1 MNNPSEIA
9 RETLKLLASR
19 KLAATPNNY
28 TAVYQEISGEPTEA
42 SGAETIL
49 VGVAQRLAKE
59 SPKTSAL
66 GKSLKQAISS
76 RDWTRCQNELQ
87 QFLFPPAEQSKS
99 APLAWSD
106 LIRDLLRQLEI
117 THKGLTIARKRE
129 GLETVLGRF
138 SSDPAVLSEKLQ
150 GLIRSWSSGQT
161 EALDA
166 KVSNETEITASQLS
180 AAPTVIATA
189 SHGATVPHLA
199 DHALLGQLGE
209 LLAQTLESTLQLHP
223 ELAGEVTTLIGQVR
237 TAHDH
242 DQVNQLAEKLRHFWL
257 HMELHGG
264 DKIKVQEGLIRLL
277 RMLVENVSEL
287 VADDKW
293 LHGQI
298 GMFQEIIANPID
310 KHIIADAERSLRDA
324 IIKQGLL
331 QQSLTDAKST
341 LKTLMSS
348 FIDRLGELT
357 DTTGEYHTKME
368 NYSQK
373 IGGTDNLAELG
384 HILDDIMQDTRTI
397 QESALRS
404 RDELLATR
412 KQADEAERRI
422 HELETE
428 LEHVSELVRED
439 QLTGALN
446 RRGLDEIMEREY
458 KRADRNPTPI
468 IIALLDVDNFKRLND
483 TLGHQAGDQALIHLA
498 SVIKDALRPSDSV
511 GRYGGEEFII
521 VLPDTA
527 LEEGIATISRLQREL
542 TKRFFMHN
550 NERQLITFSAGV
562 ALRGEN
568 ETADDTIAR
577 ADQAMYLAK
586 QTGKN
591 RVVAAD

>member
-19 KLAATPNNY
+19 KLAATPANY
-28 TAVYQEISGEPTEA
+28 ALAYQEISGEPGEA

-49 VGVAQRLAKE
+49 VGVAQRLIKE

-66 GKSLKQAISS
+66 GKSIKQAIAG

-87 QFLFPPAEQSKS
+87 QFLFPPTDQSKL
-99 APLAWSD
+99 PLAWSD
-106 LIRDLLRQLEI
+106 LIRDLLRQLEV
-117 THKGLTIARKRE
+117 THKGITLARKKE
-129 GLETVLGRF
+129 GVEMVLARF
-138 SSDPAVLSEKLQ
+138 SADPAVLSEKLQ
-150 GLIRSWSSGQT
+150 SLVRSWSGG
-161 EALDA
+161 
-166 KVSNETEITASQLS
+166 
-180 AAPTVIATA
+180 AAESLEVIATSETA
-189 SHGATVPHLA
+189 SPSVAAGTGATGVAASDTPIAPLPA
-199 DHALLGQLGE
+199 QQVLLSQLGE
-209 LLAQTLESTLQLHP
+209 LLVQPLESTRQLHP
-223 ELAGEVTTLIGQVR
+223 ELSAEITALTEQVR
-237 TAHDH
+237 AARDH
-242 DQVNQLAEKLRHFWL
+242 DQINQLAGKLRHFWL
-257 HMELHGG
+257 RIELNGE
-264 DKIKVQEGLIRLL
+264 DKIKVQDGLIRLL
-277 RMLVENVSEL
+277 RLLVENVGEL

-293 LHGQI
+293 LRGQI

-310 KHIIADAERSLRDA
+310 KRVIADAERSLRDA

-341 LKTLMSS
+341 LKTLMSG

-357 DTTGEYHTKME
+357 DSTGEYHSRME

-373 IGGTDNLAELG
+373 IGGTDNLVELG
-384 HILDDIMQDTRTI
+384 KILEDIMQDTRAI
-397 QESALRS
+397 QDSALRS
-404 RDELLATR
+404 RDELLTTR
-412 KQADEAERRI
+412 KQASEAERRI
-422 HELETE
+422 RELEDE

-458 KRADRNPTPI
+458 KRADRNPTSI
-468 IIALLDVDNFKRLND
+468 SIALLDVDNFKRLND

-542 TKRFFMHN
+542 TKRYFMHN
-550 NERQLITFSAGV
+550 NERQLITFSAGI

-568 ETADDTIAR
+568 ETAEDTIAR
-577 ADQAMYLAK
+577 ADKAMYQAK

>member
-19 KLAATPNNY
+19 KLAATPANY
-28 TAVYQEISGEPTEA
+28 TLVYQEISGEPNETG
-42 SGAETIL
+42 GAETIL
-49 VGVAQRLAKE
+49 IGIAQRLIKE
-59 SPKTSAL
+59 SPKTSPI
-66 GKSLKQAISS
+66 GKSLKQALSS

-87 QFLFPPAEQSKS
+87 QFLFPSGDQAKQ
-99 APLAWSD
+99 APPWSD
-106 LIRDLLRQLEI
+106 LIRDLLRQLEL
-117 THKGLTIARKRE
+117 THKGITLARKKE
-129 GLETVLGRF
+129 GVEMVLARF
-138 SSDPAVLSEKLQ
+138 GTDPVILSEKLQ
-150 GLIRSWSSGQT
+150 GLVRSWSGGGAESQEVVAHEQPPAVADIT
-161 EALDA
+161 TSPEVLATATPDAVSAPATAPNALL
-166 KVSNETEITASQLS
+166 SQL
-180 AAPTVIATA
+180 A
-189 SHGATVPHLA
+189 
-199 DHALLGQLGE
+199 E
-209 LLAQTLESTLQLHP
+209 LLAQTLESNRQFHP
-223 ELAGEVTTLIGQVR
+223 ELSVEIDALIGQVR
-237 TAHDH
+237 TTHDH
-242 DQVNQLAEKLRHFWL
+242 DQVNQLAGKLRHFWL
-257 HMELHGG
+257 RMETHSG

-277 RMLVENVSEL
+277 RLLVENVSEL

-293 LHGQI
+293 LRGQI
-298 GMFQEIIANPID
+298 GMFQHIIANPID
-310 KHIIADAERSLRDA
+310 KRVIADAERSLRDA

-357 DTTGEYHTKME
+357 DSTGEYHTKME

-373 IGGTDNLAELG
+373 IGGADNLVELG

-404 RDELLATR
+404 RDELLTTR
-412 KQADEAERRI
+412 KQASEAERRI
-422 HELETE
+422 RELEDE

-458 KRADRNPTPI
+458 KRADRNPAPI
-468 IIALLDVDNFKRLND
+468 SIALLDVDNFKRLND

-498 SVIKDALRPSDSV
+498 TVIKDALRPSDSV

-542 TKRFFMHN
+542 TKRYFMHN
-550 NERQLITFSAGV
+550 NERQLITFSAGI
-562 ALRGEN
+562 ALRGDG

-577 ADQAMYLAK
+577 ADKAMYLAK